1 MEHMKP
7 GLHTIANNLPQVA
20 KSIRELSRQRVMVGV
35 PSTTANV
42 GHSGAIN
49 NAYLAYLH
57 EHGAPEAHLPARP
70 FLDPGIKRVRA
81 KIELFLRAAGKAALS
96 GKFEEVFKRMDDAGK
111 TAATSAR
118 NVITEGIPPPLAAR
132 TVEGRIRRRKSASWK
147 KQKRAAVAANVAAGL
162 APGAGLFTP
171 LIDTGALR
179 ASITYVIRRVK

>member
-1 MEHMKP
+1 MKP

-70 FLDPGIKRVRA
+70 FLVPGIKRVRPQ
-81 KIELFLRAAGKAALS
+81 IELYLRAAGKAALS
-96 GKFEEVFKRMDDAGK
+96 GKSER
-111 TAATSAR
+111 
-118 NVITEGIPPPLAAR
+118 
-132 TVEGRIRRRKSASWK
+132 
-147 KQKRAAVAANVAAGL
+147 
-162 APGAGLFTP
+162 
-171 LIDTGALR
+171 
-179 ASITYVIRRVK
+179 SI